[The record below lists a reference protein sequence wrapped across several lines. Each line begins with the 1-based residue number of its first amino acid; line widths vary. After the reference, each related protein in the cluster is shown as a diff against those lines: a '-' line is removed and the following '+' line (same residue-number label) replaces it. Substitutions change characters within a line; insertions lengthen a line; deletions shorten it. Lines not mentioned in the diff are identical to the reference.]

1 MRQAAD
7 WLYGLAAVV
16 ILGGAALQAV
26 PEGTWRKYMRMFL
39 GAVVIVTAASPAL
52 SLIAGLQGGSF
63 DPQSLLPEDF
73 VESLTG
79 GNTKEWKEEARK
91 KREAALKGPLTA
103 LVQEYGFV
111 LLEYSARWDESG
123 QIEEIFL
130 RVREETGRDGGS
142 VKDRETDHRE
152 GEGED
157 AGHVETVRRVE
168 TVGTAAKEAE
178 TGAETERSRAADPEE
193 SNQPERLK
201 QLRGALETALGLT
214 GEQVVVDPEGG

>member
-1 MRQAAD
+1 M
-7 WLYGLAAVV
+7 Y
-16 ILGGAALQAV
+16 
-26 PEGTWRKYMRMFL
+26 
-39 GAVVIVTAASPAL
+39 
-52 SLIAGLQGGSF
+52 
-63 DPQSLLPEDF
+63 QSKDCRTCLP
-73 VESLTG
+73 
-79 GNTKEWKEEARK
+79 
-91 KREAALKGPLTA
+91 
-103 LVQEYGFV
+103 
-111 LLEYSARWDESG
+111 
-123 QIEEIFL
+123 
-130 RVREETGRDGGS
+130 S